1 MRVLLEVF
9 GLQLS
14 LLVVAA
20 VGEPKLSEELIFILL
35 FFFSFGLQIFLPF
48 QCLRFYIFLS
58 IFGTE

>member
-35 FFFSFGLQIFLPF
+35 FSFLACRFFCHSSASGFIF
-48 QCLRFYIFLS
+48 S
-58 IFGTE
+58 